1 MVTLIGMGAGLPG
14 SLTAEGL
21 AALQQA
27 DLILG
32 ARRLLEHLP
41 DGCTEHRKALYKPE
55 EILTCLAEHPD
66 AGKSEKSDIQ
76 GYLRHFAARCTLYIA

>member
-1 MVTLIGMGAGLPG
+1 MVTLIGMGAGLSG

-41 DGCTEHRKALYKPE
+41 DGCTEHRKALY
-55 EILTCLAEHPD
+55 
-66 AGKSEKSDIQ
+66 
-76 GYLRHFAARCTLYIA
+76 